1 MRNPEDIKIAMNSE
15 LCFEKHPTYEFFFKY
30 GLLTVGGDQYRWH
43 RKLVNPL
50 FTPMNVRNLMP
61 IINEETKSFLE
72 LYAHEMESKQIDMR
86 RLMGKF
92 TFKTV
97 IRTFFGMH
105 SYTMT
110 ESELDE
116 VLTTADEFMVS
127 SSARVFKPWIH
138 PEFIYRFT
146 KEYRAKNKHM
156 SFLSKQI
163 QHAFTER
170 YHEEEREGFT
180 FINCMQ
186 EALKGMS
193 DLEYKE
199 TLALFIGAAYETS
212 AGTISSALFL
222 LGNNPEKQENLF
234 NEVSSVL
241 SSHDD
246 EITMDHINQM
256 PYLDLVLKETMR
268 LLPNNIF
275 ITRNTAEDVQFSEWK
290 LRVVILIILL
300 RSTYVY

>member
-1 MRNPEDIKIAMNSE
+1 MNSE

-30 GLLTVGGDQYRWH
+30 GLLTIGGDQYRLH

-61 IINEETKSFLE
+61 IINAETGSFLE
-72 LYAHEMESKQIDMR
+72 LYANLMESKQIDMR
-86 RLMGKF
+86 KLIGKF

-110 ESELDE
+110 ESQLEE
-116 VLTTADEFMVS
+116 VLKTADEFMVS

-146 KEYRAKNKHM
+146 EEFRTKNKHM
-156 SFLSKQI
+156 TFLSKQI
-163 QHAFTER
+163 QRTFKEQ

-180 FINCMQ
+180 FIKCMQ

-199 TLALFIGAAYETS
+199 TLALFVGAAFETS

-246 EITMDHINQM
+246 EITMEHINQM
-256 PYLDLVLKETMR
+256 PYLDLVLKESMR

-275 ITRNTAEDVQFSEWK
+275 ITRNTAEDVQFSKWK
-290 LRVVILIILL
+290 LKLRDVILIL
-300 RSTYVY
+300 TYKYLIFYIFTFF